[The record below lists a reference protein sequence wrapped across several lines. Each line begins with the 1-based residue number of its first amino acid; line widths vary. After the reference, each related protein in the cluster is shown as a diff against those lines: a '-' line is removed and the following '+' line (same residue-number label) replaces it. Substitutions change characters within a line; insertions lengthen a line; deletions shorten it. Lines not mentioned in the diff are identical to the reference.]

1 LTVNGVTRRDALR
14 LAAAGAAVTVGA
26 TAALAQGR
34 PGDSRDKLPPPP
46 PDGAREAAR
55 KGVRRLTRPPAPRD
69 ASTARLA
76 YVLHCR
82 SWDKH
87 VYLYL
92 DENLKGFV
100 EVDDRAFAIAAAC
113 EVASRPV
120 AVKYWGYDPNWSD
133 GSGRFD
139 GVLMAMD
146 ERDFP

>member
-34 PGDSRDKLPPPP
+34 PGDSRDKLPP
-46 PDGAREAAR
+46 
-55 KGVRRLTRPPAPRD
+55 PPAPRD